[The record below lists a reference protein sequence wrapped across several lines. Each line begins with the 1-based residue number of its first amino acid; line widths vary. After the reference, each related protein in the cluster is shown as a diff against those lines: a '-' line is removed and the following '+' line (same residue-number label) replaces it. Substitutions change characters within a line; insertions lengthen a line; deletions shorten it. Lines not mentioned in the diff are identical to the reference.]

1 MGVVLFV
8 LFFSYLGVCLWTST
22 IALEVYLKR
31 DEQGIDGSFHLIVGE
46 CIRIPIGLSRKQKK
60 TKRPSPAKE
69 RLNRAWKRE
78 ITHLLKQAV
87 LGKNPVLRI
96 VIVELKASLGIADAA
111 KTALLV
117 SALSNAVH
125 AFLAPFSRVMVHR
138 PQISIRPSFNDV
150 CLYGRFHCII
160 GLSIGHIMIAGIR
173 LLREIWKGRRLN
185 NEPSSY

>member
-60 TKRPSPAKE
+60 TKKPSPAKE

-96 VIVELKASLGIADAA
+96 VIGEDQGKPRHRGCGQDGPASFSPFQCRPRLSCTFFPGYGASTPNFHSA
-111 KTALLV
+111 KL
-117 SALSNAVH
+117 
-125 AFLAPFSRVMVHR
+125 
-138 PQISIRPSFNDV
+138 Q
-150 CLYGRFHCII
+150 
-160 GLSIGHIMIAGIR
+160 
-173 LLREIWKGRRLN
+173 
-185 NEPSSY
+185 